1 MEKKRK
7 KKRLDWYIWDLTN
20 SMKLDVLDHMPEIET

>member
-1 MEKKRK
+1 MEKKR
-7 KKRLDWYIWDLTN
+7 KKRLDWYIWDLPN